1 MTCSPSTVSC
11 VSPPT
16 GGGGGTG
23 GGAGGGTGGGGFGGG
38 GGGSAIHVGNDV
50 AFSMDS
56 SITQGYLLG
65 TRLTVTQTMTL
76 THFGVIP
83 RASGPR
89 GRFALY
95 SDSAGSP
102 GALRAS
108 TNPTALVVGTQ
119 EIPAITPTTLSPGD
133 YWLMGNYDLTANVGQ
148 GGTSVT
154 IKYISLPFTSTIPST
169 FPSPMSYSG
178 AGFNYYLVGF

>member
-1 MTCSPSTVSC
+1 
-11 VSPPT
+11 
-16 GGGGGTG
+16 
-23 GGAGGGTGGGGFGGG
+23 
-38 GGGSAIHVGNDV
+38 
-50 AFSMDS
+50 MDS

-65 TRLTVTQTMTL
+65 TRVTVTQAMNL

-89 GRFALY
+89 VRFALY

-119 EIPAITPTTLSPGD
+119 EIPVITPILLTQGD

-154 IKYISLPFTSTIPST
+154 IKYISLPFTSTLPTT
-169 FPSPMSYSG
+169 FPTPMSYSG